1 MWPQVSSSHRTEQ
14 QLPSCSAH
22 KGDGFVREAGA
33 AGPRF
38 WGRPHLVLLSP
49 SPAVQTQG
57 SSLQEQDLALGLLL
71 CPGAAS
77 CTAPACAQS
86 SPSTRGALL
95 RVSGLHYCRV
105 EP

>member
-1 MWPQVSSSHRTEQ
+1 M
-14 QLPSCSAH
+14 
-22 KGDGFVREAGA
+22 REAGA

-57 SSLQEQDLALGLLL
+57 SSLQEQDLALCWGLLL

-77 CTAPACAQS
+77 CVAPACAQS

-95 RVSGLHYCRV
+95 RVSGLRYCRA